1 MDEQKQ
7 NLGKIPRLREDDYV
21 PEAAALRREFVK
33 EATGVDLNHVAHYKF
48 DPHVAAG
55 NIEHFMGVAQ
65 VPVGLAGPLLV
76 RGEHAQGEFHVP
88 LATTEGTLVASY
100 NRGMKVLGAA
110 GGVTTTISADSM
122 QRAPVFVFHTARAA
136 RDFIDWVETN
146 EADIADAAEQTTRV
160 GKLVHIQGF
169 QSNKFAFLRFN
180 YATGDAAGQNMVSKA
195 THAACEWI
203 RHRYCTGQGVGEG
216 HHEIE
221 HFYLEGN
228 MATDKKA
235 SQINLLHNRGKRVT
249 AEAVVPGDLLRQ
261 MMRVDPETFVYH
273 NQVGNVGSMMAGV
286 NNNGAHSA
294 NGITAIF
301 IATGQDVANIAESSA
316 AIFHTELTRDKDLY
330 ISITLPSLI
339 VATHGGGTGLPTQ
352 NECLRLL
359 GCSGTGTVNKFAE
372 IVAATV
378 LAGELSLVSAI
389 SASDWV
395 TSHEE
400 YGRNR

>member
-1 MDEQKQ
+1 MDEQQ
-7 NLGKIPRLREDDYV
+7 ENDLGKIPRLREDDYV
-21 PEAAALRREFVK
+21 PEAAALRRAFVK
-33 EATGVDLNHVAHYKF
+33 EATGVELTHVGHYAF
-48 DPHVAAG
+48 DPHVATG

-65 VPVGLAGPLLV
+65 VPVGLAGPVLI
-76 RGEHAQGEFHVP
+76 RGEYAVGEFHVP

-100 NRGMKVLGAA
+100 NRGMKVLSAA

-122 QRAPVFVFHTARAA
+122 QRAPAFVFHNARAA
-136 RDFIDWVETN
+136 RDFIEWVETN

-160 GKLVHIQGF
+160 GKLIHIQGF

-203 RHRYCTGQGVGEG
+203 RHHYGSEED
-216 HHEIE
+216 HHELE

-249 AEAVVPGDLLRQ
+249 AEAIVPRALLTG
-261 MMRVDPETFVYH
+261 MMRVEPETFVYH

-294 NGITAIF
+294 NGITAMF

-316 AIFHTELTRDKDLY
+316 AIFHTELTPEKDLY

-339 VATHGGGTGLPTQ
+339 VATYGGGTGLPTQ